1 MPYPAQRPTSRTY
14 DHGNYPVRTYNAQ
27 NGAEVR
33 LLYGSK
39 RFNLKLQLGY
49 TNVADTVAA
58 AFLAHF
64 DETKGTYKTFQF
76 EPDARVALFAG
87 WKGDAGALQPPQGV
101 DWRYEKAPQVTAV
114 RPGVSTVTVS
124 LIGVI

>member
-1 MPYPAQRPTSRTY
+1 MPYPTQRPTSRRY

-33 LLYGSK
+33 ILYGSK
-39 RFNLKLQLGY
+39 RTNLKLQLGY

-58 AFLAHF
+58 EFLEHF
-64 DETKGTYKTFQF
+64 DETKGTFGTFQF
-76 EPDARVALFAG
+76 SSDARTALFAG
-87 WKGDAGALQPPQGV
+87 WTGSAEFDPPQGV
-101 DWRYEKAPQVTAV
+101 DWRYEKAPQITAV
-114 RPGVSTVTVS
+114 RPGISTITVS

>member
-1 MPYPAQRPTSRTY
+1 M
-14 DHGNYPVRTYNAQ
+14 RTYNAQ

-49 TNVADTVAA
+49 NNVPDTVAA

-64 DETKGTYKTFQF
+64 DETQGTYKTFQF

-87 WKGDAGALQPPQGV
+87 WQGSAGALEPPQGV
-101 DWRYEKAPQVTAV
+101 DWRYEQAPQITAV